1 MRLNGKM
8 SVLTTV
14 VVYDIAFWKI
24 RLLTKGCTILFLCAR
39 EERVGSTLNL
49 LARGHDVNQW
59 STLREG
65 GILARVVNG
74 ADVDDRGS
82 RSSHQWRI

>member
-1 MRLNGKM
+1 M
-8 SVLTTV
+8 SVLMMV
-14 VVYDIAFWKI
+14 LVYDSAFRKI
-24 RLLTKGCTILFLCAR
+24 WLLTKGCAILFLCAR

-49 LARGHDVNQW
+49 LARSHDMNEW

-65 GILARVVNG
+65 GILARVVNS

-82 RSSHQWRI
+82 GGSHQWRI